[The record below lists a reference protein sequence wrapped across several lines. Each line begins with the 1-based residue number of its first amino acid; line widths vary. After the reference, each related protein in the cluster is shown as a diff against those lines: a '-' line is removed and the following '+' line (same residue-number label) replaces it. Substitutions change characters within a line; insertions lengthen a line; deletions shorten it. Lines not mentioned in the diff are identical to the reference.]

1 MVGRPPP
8 TVTGRPANRQVPL
21 TDDTRIRPATMEDVP
36 TTRALLDAVS
46 RWLIS
51 KGIHQWNYGRMP
63 VEILRQRSERG
74 ELYVCV
80 REGEVIG
87 TLTIQGADPE
97 LWGNDAGE
105 CLYLHTLAVRPD
117 LRGTGLG
124 RWMLEWVESSA
135 RERRKTRVRLD
146 CLAHS
151 ESLRHYYR
159 EAGYEERGVKQM
171 NATWIAALFE
181 KRL

>member
-1 MVGRPPP
+1 MGE
-8 TVTGRPANRQVPL
+8 A
-21 TDDTRIRPATMEDVP
+21 RIRPATVDDVP
-36 TTRALLDAVS
+36 ATKALLDAVS

-51 KGIHQWNYGRMP
+51 KGIHQWNYGHMP
-63 VEILRQRSERG
+63 VEAIRRRAEYG

-80 REGEVIG
+80 RDDEVIG
-87 TLTIQGADPE
+87 TLTLKEADPE
-97 LWGNDAGE
+97 LWGDDEGD

-124 RWMLEWVESSA
+124 SWMIEWVETSA
-135 RERRKTRVRLD
+135 RERGKTTVRLD

-151 ESLRHYYR
+151 KPLRRYYR
-159 EAGYEERGVKQM
+159 KAGYEERGVKQM
-171 NATWIAALFE
+171 NPTWLAALFE